1 MSTPNPKIYLLPNLM
16 TAGNLF
22 CGFAATLQIVQGALL
37 QVSDPDAAAKLFHIA
52 VWFILGAC
60 IFDVLDGRLARLGGH
75 DSAFGREFDS
85 LADVISFGL
94 APALMVYRI
103 VLLAFPRVGWVVA
116 FIYLLCGALR
126 LARFNVAAAEGVPS
140 NNKEFL
146 GFPITAA
153 AGLIASITLFMLW
166 WFGERDHEIGEFKWV
181 LPPLMVFLSIMM
193 FSRLRYPSF
202 KAVTWRTTRSL
213 SRFLVIAVVLLFTVL
228 NYEWMPAVL
237 FLVYLLY
244 GLVRPWVSKAWQREI
259 EEEIGEQPRPRAR
272 KNRRKLS
279 VELGENFRI
288 ADVGPIAGNFE
299 RLNFFARQGEI
310 ANGVGQLVFAARRW
324 PELRDVIE
332 DARPKRVDAGVIPR
346 ARRLARLRF
355 LPEIGQ
361 LELLVYENCAALADI
376 VASLHGQDRLRIA

>member
-1 MSTPNPKIYLLPNLM
+1 MSERNPKIYLLPNLM

-22 CGFAATLQIVQGALL
+22 CGFAAVLCIYDGAQDTDFRLAA
-37 QVSDPDAAAKLFHIA
+37 VKFHDAI
-52 VWFILGAC
+52 WFILAAC
-60 IFDVLDGRLARLGGH
+60 IFDLLDGRLARLGGH

-126 LARFNVAAAEGVPS
+126 LARFNVAAADGVPS

-166 WFGERDHEIGEFKWV
+166 WFGEKDHEIGEFKWV

-237 FLVYLLY
+237 FLAYLLY

-259 EEEIGEQPRPRAR
+259 EEEIGEQPRPEG
-272 KNRRKLS
+272 S
-279 VELGENFRI
+279 DES
-288 ADVGPIAGNFE
+288 
-299 RLNFFARQGEI
+299 
-310 ANGVGQLVFAARRW
+310 
-324 PELRDVIE
+324 PES
-332 DARPKRVDAGVIPR
+332 
-346 ARRLARLRF
+346 
-355 LPEIGQ
+355 IG
-361 LELLVYENCAALADI
+361 
-376 VASLHGQDRLRIA
+376 